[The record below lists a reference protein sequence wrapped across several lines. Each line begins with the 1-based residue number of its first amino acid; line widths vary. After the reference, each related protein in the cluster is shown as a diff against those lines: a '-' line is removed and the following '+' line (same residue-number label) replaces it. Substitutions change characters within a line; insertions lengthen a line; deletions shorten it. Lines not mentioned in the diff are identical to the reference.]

1 LLEGALMGILSW
13 ILFGLVAGAVA
24 RMLVPGPNA
33 SGCIATLAVG
43 LAGALIGGFLGGLV
57 LDQDIEFGWDLGPF
71 LLAVGGA
78 VLLLLALEA
87 IGGRRRR
94 NW

>member
-1 LLEGALMGILSW
+1 MGILSW

-24 RMLVPGPNA
+24 RLFVPGKNA
-33 SGCIATLAVG
+33 GGCISTLAVG
-43 LAGALIGGFLGGLV
+43 LAGALIGGFIGELIF
-57 LDQDIEFGWDLGPF
+57 DQDIEFGWDLGPF

-78 VLLLLALEA
+78 VVLLLLLDL

-94 NW
+94 RW

>member
-1 LLEGALMGILSW
+1 MGFLSW

-24 RMLVPGPNA
+24 RMAVPGRQA

-43 LAGALIGGFLGGLV
+43 LAGALIGGFVGELLF
-57 LDQDIEFGWDLGPF
+57 DQEIEFGWDLGPF

-78 VLLLLALEA
+78 IALLLLLE
-87 IGGRRRR
+87 GLGSRRRSR
-94 NW
+94 W

>member
-1 LLEGALMGILSW
+1 VGILSW

-24 RMLVPGPNA
+24 RMLVPGRQA

-43 LAGALIGGFLGGLV
+43 LAGALIGGFIGELV
-57 LDQDIEFGWDLGPF
+57 FEREITFGWDLGPF

-78 VLLLLALEA
+78 VSLLLLLEWLGSRQRA
-87 IGGRRRR
+87 R
-94 NW
+94 W